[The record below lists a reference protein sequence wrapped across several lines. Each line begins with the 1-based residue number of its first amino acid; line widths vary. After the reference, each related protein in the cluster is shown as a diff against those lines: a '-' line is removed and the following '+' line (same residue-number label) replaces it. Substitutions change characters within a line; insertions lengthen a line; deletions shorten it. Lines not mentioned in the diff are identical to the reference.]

1 MHSRLQRSLRAA
13 LVAAVA
19 VLAVPAAAAAGGAAT
34 AARCD
39 PIDPALCLLPWP
51 NDHFTVPDGR
61 TPTGRR
67 LALTRAMMPRNV
79 RGVPL
84 DAADYNRSDG
94 FSPGQVIVTRVPGLD
109 TPAALRRT
117 GAVPITDMARAFERR
132 QPVVVIDAR
141 TRRRH
146 LIWAELDAR
155 ATRPESVALLIHP
168 GVSWKEGRRYIV
180 ALRGLRDARGRLL
193 RPGLAFRRYR
203 DRIPTRS
210 PSFERRRAH
219 MEEIFRTLRRARI
232 ARGNLYRAWD
242 FTVSSR
248 RSLSQRLL
256 SIRDSAFRSLGDAN
270 LRDLRP
276 AGRPPRYTVDSV
288 REVPTGPVLR
298 EIRGRVTVP
307 CYLDRPGCPP
317 GARFRLD
324 RRGLPRRRPGNTTQ
338 APFVCVVPRS
348 ASLSNPALPALFG
361 HGLFGSATDVLGAVG
376 EAFSS
381 VNALPCAADFTGLSR
396 EDLANLAE
404 AVQDLSRFPSVPDRL
419 QQGLV
424 NFMYLG
430 RLLVHPR
437 GFAADPRFTAVN
449 RRALAYLGASLGGIE
464 GGALTAV
471 APDFTRAALVVPAMN
486 FSLLLPRSTQADPY
500 FALIERSYR
509 PALTR
514 TLLLSMIGLLW
525 ERGEANAYAQH
536 MTRDPY
542 PNTPRH
548 EVLLHMA
555 FGDHQVANVAT
566 EVEARTIGAHLRTPA
581 LDPGRSPDRRP
592 FYRIPRIRRLPF
604 GGSAL
609 VVWDIGP
616 LRAGGAGTP
625 PPPVT
630 NTPPRLGRDPHA
642 VTPFEPAA
650 AAQFLAFL
658 RPGGAFVNV
667 CGARPCYSA
676 GWTGPSGSPP
686 SRMSSATRRLNG
698 SSFS

>member
-1 MHSRLQRSLRAA
+1 MLLAA
-13 LVAAVA
+13 LLLVALS
-19 VLAVPAAAAAGGAAT
+19 VLALPATAGAAT

-51 NDHFTVPDGR
+51 NDHFTAPDAR
-61 TPTGRR
+61 SPTGLR

-79 RGVPL
+79 RGAPIEP
-84 DAADYNRSDG
+84 ADYNRSDG

-117 GAVPITDMARAFERR
+117 GAVPITDMARAFDRR
-132 QPVVVIDAR
+132 QPIVVIDAR

-146 LIWAELDAR
+146 LIWAEIDSR
-155 ATRPESVALLIHP
+155 ATRPGNAALLVNP

-180 ALRGLRDARGRLL
+180 ALRNLRDARGRLL
-193 RPGLAFRRYR
+193 RPGPAFRRYR
-203 DRIPTRS
+203 DRIPARS
-210 PSFERRRAH
+210 PAVERRRPH
-219 MEEIFRTLRRARI
+219 MEAVFRTLRRAGI
-232 ARGNLYRAWD
+232 ARDNLYRAWD

-248 RSLSQRLL
+248 RSLSGRLL
-256 SIRDSAFRSLGDAN
+256 SMRDAAFRSLGDTN
-270 LRDLRP
+270 LSDLRP

-288 REVPTGPVLR
+288 QELANGPVLR
-298 EIRGRVTVP
+298 EVRGRVTVP

-317 GARFRLD
+317 GSRFRLD
-324 RRGLPRRRPGNTTQ
+324 RRGLPRRPRGNTTQ

-348 ASLSNPALPALFG
+348 ASPSNPALPALFG
-361 HGLFGSATDVLGAVG
+361 HGLFGAATDVLGAVG
-376 EAFSS
+376 AAFSS

-396 EDLANLAE
+396 EDLANLA
-404 AVQDLSRFPSVPDRL
+404 ASIQDLSRFPSVPDRL
-419 QQGLV
+419 QQGLL

-430 RLLVHPR
+430 RLMIHPR
-437 GFAADPRFTAVN
+437 GLGADPRFAVGGRSVIN
-449 RRALAYLGASLGGIE
+449 RRGLAYLGASLGGIE

-471 APDFTRAALVVPAMN
+471 APDYTRAALVVPGMN

-500 FALIERSYR
+500 FALINASYR
-509 PALTR
+509 DELSRALI
-514 TLLLSMIGLLW
+514 LSMIGLLW

-542 PNTPRH
+542 PDTPRH
-548 EVLLHMA
+548 EVMLHMA

-566 EVEARTIGAHLRTPA
+566 EVEARTIGARLRTPA
-581 LDPGRSPDRRP
+581 LDPGRSLDRQS

-604 GGSAL
+604 GGNAL

-616 LRAGGAGTP
+616 LRAGGVGTP
-625 PPPVT
+625 PPPT
-630 NTPPRLGRDPHA
+630 ANTAPRLGRDPHA

-658 RPGGAFVNV
+658 RPGGAFVDV
-667 CGARPCYSA
+667 CSGRPCYSA
-676 GWTGPSGSPP
+676 GWTGP
-686 SRMSSATRRLNG
+686 
-698 SSFS
+698 

>member
-1 MHSRLQRSLRAA
+1 MDLRLQSTLRAA
-13 LVAAVA
+13 LVLVA
-19 VLAVPAAAAAGGAAT
+19 VSVLALPASAGAAGAAT

-51 NDHFTVPDGR
+51 NDHFTVRDR
-61 TPTGRR
+61 DSATGRR
-67 LALTRAMMPRNV
+67 LALRRAMMPRSA
-79 RGVPL
+79 RGVPIEP
-84 DAADYNRSDG
+84 ADYNRSDG

-117 GAVPITDMARAFERR
+117 GAVPITDMARAFDRR
-132 QPVVVIDAR
+132 QPIVVIDAR

-155 ATRPESVALLIHP
+155 ATRPGKVALLVHP

-180 ALRGLRDARGRLL
+180 ALRNLRDARGRLL
-193 RPGLAFRRYR
+193 RPGPAFRRYR
-203 DRIPTRS
+203 DRIPGRS
-210 PSFERRRAH
+210 PSVERRRPH
-219 MEEIFRTLRRARI
+219 MEGIFRTLQRAGI
-232 ARGNLYRAWD
+232 ARDNLYRAWD

-256 SIRDSAFRSLGDAN
+256 AIRDSAFRSLGDTN

-288 REVPTGPVLR
+288 QELPSGPVLR
-298 EIRGRVTVP
+298 EIRGRITVP

-317 GARFRLD
+317 GSRFRLD
-324 RRGLPRRRPGNTTQ
+324 RRGLPRRPPGNTTQ

-348 ASLSNPALPALFG
+348 ASPSNQALPALFG
-361 HGLFGSATDVLGAVG
+361 HGLFGAATDVLGAVG
-376 EAFSS
+376 SAFAS

-396 EDLANLAE
+396 EDLANLANSI
-404 AVQDLSRFPSVPDRL
+404 QDLSRFPSVPDRL
-419 QQGLV
+419 QQGLL

-430 RLLVHPR
+430 RLMVHPR
-437 GFAADPRFTAVN
+437 GLAADPRFGTGGGPVIN
-449 RRALAYLGASLGGIE
+449 RRGLAYLGASLGGIE

-471 APDFTRAALVVPAMN
+471 APDYTRAALVVPAMN

-500 FALIERSYR
+500 FALIDRSYPDELSR
-509 PALTR
+509 SLI
-514 TLLLSMIGLLW
+514 LSMIGLLW

-536 MTRDPY
+536 LTRDPY
-542 PNTPRH
+542 PNTPLH
-548 EVLLHMA
+548 EVMLHMA

-566 EVEARTIGAHLRTPA
+566 EVEARTIGARLRTPA
-581 LDPGRSPDRRP
+581 LDPGRSRDRRP

-604 GGSAL
+604 GGNAL

-616 LRAGGAGTP
+616 PRPGGAGTP
-625 PPPVT
+625 PPPIT
-630 NTPPRLGRDPHA
+630 NTAPRLGRDPHA

-658 RPGGAFVNV
+658 RPGGEFVDV
-667 CGARPCYSA
+667 CSGRPCYAA
-676 GWTGPSGSPP
+676 GWTGP
-686 SRMSSATRRLNG
+686 
-698 SSFS
+698 